1 MATPETNGKE
11 VVTQRLVAA
20 REILHDLQEWLILV
34 DDALE
39 RAIEENNGKALSI
52 FWASE
57 AIQKSLC
64 VYNEIARCNGA
75 SLVTAVSPPKRKR
88 AVRL

>member
-1 MATPETNGKE
+1 MATPETNSKE
-11 VVTQRLVAA
+11 IATQRLVAA
-20 REILHDLQEWLILV
+20 REKLHDLQEWLSLV
-34 DDALE
+34 DEALE
-39 RAIEENNGKALSI
+39 RAIKENNGNALSI

-75 SLVTAVSPPKRKR
+75 VLVSAVSPPKRIKG
-88 AVRL
+88 VRR